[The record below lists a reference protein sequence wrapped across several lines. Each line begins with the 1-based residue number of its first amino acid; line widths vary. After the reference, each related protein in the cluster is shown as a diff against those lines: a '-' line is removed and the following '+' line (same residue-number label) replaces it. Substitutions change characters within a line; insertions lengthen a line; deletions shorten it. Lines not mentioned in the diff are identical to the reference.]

1 MRNMKSLQL
10 GDYAIARMKFLE
22 HLLRIRADN
31 VSYSHP
37 WGDGGEEVL
46 HTNLSCDLPAGHM
59 IWLRPARPSNA
70 SPGAS
75 PVSARGMLTLM
86 KLIAGLVQ
94 PSPGSGTVQRPP
106 HQNALLVQN
115 EQLMVEGTV
124 MHNLRLGLPRTDD
137 PKQQVQDFKHAIEI
151 ATILG
156 LDRKKYLAD
165 EMKWVNEHAKQ
176 TDAALI
182 QAFEP
187 TCGYAVT
194 PGGDNL
200 RQVDKAL
207 ICLARALICRPQIL
221 LLEKPGAVL
230 SREHKTRVFE
240 ALHQYVNFEGI
251 FSQEHDHELTSGRV
265 KKEASVKGSHP
276 HYAHSTFMDDG
287 SEGSRSTFRPYHCE
301 QVRCMINVRTVLFTT
316 NGYNNRPPKCFW
328 ASEDSLVAEFE
339 DSHSSTLKTAAE
351 FDEKKER

>member
-1 MRNMKSLQL
+1 
-10 GDYAIARMKFLE
+10 
-22 HLLRIRADN
+22 
-31 VSYSHP
+31 
-37 WGDGGEEVL
+37 
-46 HTNLSCDLPAGHM
+46 
-59 IWLRPARPSNA
+59 
-70 SPGAS
+70 
-75 PVSARGMLTLM
+75 MLTLM

-137 PKQQVQDFKHAIEI
+137 PKQQVQDFTHAIEI
-151 ATILG
+151 AKALG
-156 LDRKKYLAD
+156 LDENKYLAD
-165 EMKWVNEHAKQ
+165 EITWVKHG
-176 TDAALI
+176 T
-182 QAFEP
+182 EP
-187 TCGYAVT
+187 YQHGYVEEEKRTYGYVVA

-251 FSQEHDHELTSGRV
+251 FSQEHYVELTSGRV
-265 KKEASVKGSHP
+265 KKEAPVKGSHP